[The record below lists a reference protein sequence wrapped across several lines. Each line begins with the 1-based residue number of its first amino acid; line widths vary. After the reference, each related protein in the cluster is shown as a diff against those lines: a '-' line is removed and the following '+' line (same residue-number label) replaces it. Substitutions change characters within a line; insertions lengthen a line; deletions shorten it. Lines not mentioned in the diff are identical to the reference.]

1 MILLDPAPTEATTD
15 EIEEDEEEVEGELA
29 ATFPEEPVSV
39 GLGGK
44 RGADCDS
51 ALDTLGALEP
61 RFVVVPV
68 TLFTEVAP
76 AAAIL
81 ERCIWAMK
89 LLF

>member
-1 MILLDPAPTEATTD
+1 MLLDPAPTEATAD
-15 EIEEDEEEVEGELA
+15 EIEEDEEEVEGVLA
-29 ATFPEEPVSV
+29 ATFSEETVSV

-51 ALDTLGALEP
+51 ALDTLGALEL
-61 RFVVVPV
+61 RLEVVPV
-68 TLFTEVAP
+68 TWFTEVAP

>member
-1 MILLDPAPTEATTD
+1 MEATAD
-15 EIEEDEEEVEGELA
+15 EIEEDEEEVEGESA
-29 ATFPEEPVSV
+29 ATFPEEPASL

-61 RFVVVPV
+61 MLAVVPV
-68 TLFTEVAP
+68 RWFTEVAP